1 MSILRWIDDSNLFKA
16 VEHLL
21 NKAKEAQEQSVKKF
35 GKNIIDPFAAMF
47 EISGFELDYKA
58 WEKSET
64 TRQAQKTLQN
74 HIGEFHQIILGSVD
88 GWENMKTG
96 HVIDLVSDKNKVIA
110 EIKNKFN
117 TVSFGKLSELYHS
130 LDEIVMRKS
139 SIYKDYTAYY
149 VPVIPKNP
157 VRYNKEFTPSDKE
170 KGSKCQLNKNIREI
184 DGASFYS
191 LVTGEPYALE
201 NLFDALPNLIYE
213 ISGKDYALKNKE
225 NLKEFFN
232 TAFK

>member
-1 MSILRWIDDSNLFKA
+1 MPILNWIDDSALLKA

-21 NKAKEAQEQSVKKF
+21 NKAKEAQDKAVKNF
-35 GKNIIDPFAAMF
+35 GENVIDPFASMF

-58 WEKSET
+58 WIKSET
-64 TRQAQKTLQN
+64 TRQAKKTLQN
-74 HIGEFHQIILGSVD
+74 HIGEFHQIILGSVK
-88 GWENMKTG
+88 GWDNMKTG
-96 HVIDLVSDKNKVIA
+96 HVIDLVSEKNKVVA

-139 SIYKDYTAYY
+139 SIYKGYTAYY
-149 VPVIPKNP
+149 VPIIPKSSF
-157 VRYNKEFTPSDKE
+157 RYNKEFTPSDKE
-170 KGSKCQLNKNIREI
+170 KGSKCPFNENLREI

-191 LVTGEPYALE
+191 LVTGEHYALE
-201 NLFDALPNLIYE
+201 NLFDILPHIIHE

-225 NLKEFFN
+225 NLKGFFN